1 MRASLA
7 GEENA
12 PPLFAVLVISCTV
25 VFKRN
30 IGVGSGKIENIL
42 GVSGGITLGLHASGK
57 ARELVVQWDIVL
69 QLISGLDE
77 GSRQSSFNMP
87 LNMATISKR

>member
-42 GVSGGITLGLHASGK
+42 GVSSSIALGLHASGN
-57 ARELVVQWDIVL
+57 AREFVVQGHVVL
-69 QLISGLDE
+69 QLVSGLDE
-77 GSRQSSFNMP
+77 SSCQSSFNMP
-87 LNMATISKR
+87 LNMATVSTC